1 MKQKLFKAYKFRL
14 YPNEEQ
20 EQFINQNI
28 GNARFIYNHCLAMK
42 KDLWKSE
49 KKKFS
54 YTDMSKHITD
64 LKKYQ
69 QYEWL
74 KLSDSIALQQSLRDL
89 DTAFQRFFKKKAKYP
104 RFHNKHKKNSYRTIN
119 QNGTIAIENGKLRLP
134 KLKTVIKVKQ
144 SRYFDGIIKS
154 ATVSKTPSNKYF
166 VSLLVEEADA
176 FGTSLANEV
185 GIDLGIK
192 DFAILSNG
200 TKYHM
205 DTEHIKKLEKKLKR
219 LQKQFSRTMPKSQ
232 NHEKRRIKLA
242 IQYEKITNFKN
253 DFFQKLSRKLV
264 NENQVI
270 AIESLKIKNMVKN
283 HRLAKSIQDS
293 SWNKFVLM
301 LEYKAN
307 WKMNCQVVKVDT
319 FFASSQICSNC
330 GYKNKEVKN
339 LQVREWEC
347 PKCHV
352 KHDRDTNASINIL
365 NEGKKLLSVA

>member
-1 MKQKLFKAYKFRL
+1 MFKAYKFRL

-54 YTDMSKHITD
+54 YTDISKHITD

-104 RFHNKHKKNSYRTIN
+104 KFHSKHRKNSYRTIN

-134 KLKTVIKVKQ
+134 KLKTLIKVKQ

-200 TKYHM
+200 MKYNM
-205 DTEHIKKLEKKLKR
+205 DTKHIKKLEKKLKR
-219 LQKQFSRTMPKSQ
+219 LQRKFSRTMSKSK

-253 DFFQKLSRKLV
+253 DFFHKLSRKLV
-264 NENQVI
+264 DENQVI

-283 HRLAKSIQDS
+283 HKLAKSIQDS
-293 SWNKFVLM
+293 SWNKFITM
-301 LEYKAN
+301 LEYKSK
-307 WKMNCQVVKVDT
+307 WQSNCKVVKIDT
-319 FFASSQICSNC
+319 FFPSSQICSYC
-330 GYKNKEVKN
+330 GYKNPKVKD
-339 LQVREWEC
+339 LSIREWEC

-352 KHDRDTNASINIL
+352 THDRDTNASINIL
-365 NEGKKLLSVA
+365 KEGKRLLSVA

>member
-1 MKQKLFKAYKFRL
+1 MFKAYKFRL

-20 EQFINQNI
+20 KQFINQNI

-42 KDLWKSE
+42 KDLWKNEQKTISIKE
-49 KKKFS
+49 L
-54 YTDMSKHITD
+54 SKHITD

-69 QYEWL
+69 EYEWL

-134 KLKTVIKVKQ
+134 KLKILIKVKQ
-144 SRYFDGIIKS
+144 SRYFGGVIKS

-166 VSLLVEEADA
+166 VSLLVEEEDA
-176 FGTSLANEV
+176 FGTSKSNEV

-200 TKYHM
+200 TKYNM
-205 DTEHIKKLEKKLKR
+205 DIKHIKKLEKKLKR

-242 IQYEKITNFKN
+242 IQYEKITNFKD

-264 NENQVI
+264 DENQVI

-301 LEYKAN
+301 IEYKAN
-307 WKMNCQVVKVDT
+307 WKMNCKVVKVDT

-365 NEGKKLLSVA
+365 NEGKKLLSGA

>member
-1 MKQKLFKAYKFRL
+1 LFKAYKFRL

-20 EQFINQNI
+20 KQFINQNI

-42 KDLWKSE
+42 KDLWKNEQKTISIKE
-49 KKKFS
+49 L
-54 YTDMSKHITD
+54 SKHITD

-69 QYEWL
+69 EYEWL
-74 KLSDSIALQQSLRDL
+74 KKSDSIALQQSLRDL
-89 DTAFQRFFKKKAKYP
+89 DSAFQRFFKKQSKYP

-119 QNGTIAIENGKLRLP
+119 QNGTIAIENSKLRLP
-134 KLKTVIKVKQ
+134 KLKTLVKVRQ
-144 SRYFDGIIKS
+144 SRFFNGIIKS

-166 VSLLVEEADA
+166 VSLLVEEEDA
-176 FGTSLANEV
+176 FGTSKSNEV

-192 DFAILSNG
+192 DFAVLSNG

-232 NHEKRRIKLA
+232 NHEKKRIKLA
-242 IQYEKITNFKN
+242 IQYEKITNFKD

-264 NENQVI
+264 DENQVI

-301 LEYKAN
+301 IEYKAN
-307 WKMNCQVVKVDT
+307 WKMNCKAVKVDT

>member
-1 MKQKLFKAYKFRL
+1 M
-14 YPNEEQ
+14 
-20 EQFINQNI
+20 
-28 GNARFIYNHCLAMK
+28 
-42 KDLWKSE
+42 
-49 KKKFS
+49 
-54 YTDMSKHITD
+54 
-64 LKKYQ
+64 KKYQ
-69 QYEWL
+69 EYEWL

-134 KLKTVIKVKQ
+134 KLKTLIKVKQ
-144 SRYFDGIIKS
+144 SRYFDGVIKS
-154 ATVSKTPSNKYF
+154 ATVSRTPSNKYF
-166 VSLLVEEADA
+166 VSLLVEEEDA
-176 FGTSLANEV
+176 FGTSKSNEV

-200 TKYHM
+200 TKYNM
-205 DTEHIKKLEKKLKR
+205 DIKHIKKLEKKLKR

-232 NHEKRRIKLA
+232 THEKKRIKLA
-242 IQYEKITNFKN
+242 IQYEKITNFKD

-264 NENQVI
+264 DENQVI

-301 LEYKAN
+301 IEYKAN
-307 WKMNCQVVKVDT
+307 WKMNCKVVKVDT

>member
-1 MKQKLFKAYKFRL
+1 MFKAYKFRL

-54 YTDMSKHITD
+54 YTGMSKHITD

-104 RFHNKHKKNSYRTIN
+104 KFHNKHKKNSYRTIN

-134 KLKTVIKVKQ
+134 KLKTLIKVKQ

-200 TKYHM
+200 MKYNM
-205 DTEHIKKLEKKLKR
+205 DVKHIKKLEKKLKR
-219 LQKQFSRTMPKSQ
+219 LQKQFSRTMPKSC
-232 NHEKRRIKLA
+232 NHEKKRIKLA
-242 IQYEKITNFKN
+242 IQYEKITNFKD
-253 DFFQKLSRKLV
+253 DFFHKLSRKLV